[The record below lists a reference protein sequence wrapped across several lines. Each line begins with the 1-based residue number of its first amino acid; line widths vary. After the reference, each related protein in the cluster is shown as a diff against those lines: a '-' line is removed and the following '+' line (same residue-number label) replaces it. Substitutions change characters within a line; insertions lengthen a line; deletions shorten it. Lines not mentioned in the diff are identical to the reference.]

1 MIQVYLKNIYKLK
14 EATVSSCLEE
24 MKVKD
29 KAMIKEDS
37 KAMITE
43 DSNANAKC
51 CISVN
56 QLPISIT

>member
-1 MIQVYLKNIYKLK
+1 MKNIYKLK

-56 QLPISIT
+56 QLPLSIT